1 MCCLK
6 NLVAVIVMLSFCLA
20 IGDALASEDPC
31 AQINPPPPLS
41 ESEMAK
47 HPSIPYGHGL
57 LWKVERNSTPP
68 SHLFGTMHSQD
79 RLVTRLPPPVR
90 LPLAQSDTLVME
102 VELDELANQV
112 FTESMFFADGNTL
125 RTLLDDGMYERL
137 SMEIAGYGVSPD
149 DVERLKPWAAFTVL
163 GRPRPVNAPTQD
175 VVLLQTAL
183 AQHKPVYG
191 LETMQELVAAMEGL
205 AIEDQVTI
213 LIDTVCN
220 HDVILNQTWELLQL
234 YLARDLAGMVAF
246 NERPHDDEALF
257 QRFMQR
263 IVYDRNIRLAA
274 RMQKHLI
281 QGDAFIAVGAL
292 HLPGERGILR
302 LLEEQGYRITPV
314 F

>member
-1 MCCLK
+1 
-6 NLVAVIVMLSFCLA
+6 
-20 IGDALASEDPC
+20 
-31 AQINPPPPLS
+31 
-41 ESEMAK
+41 
-47 HPSIPYGHGL
+47 
-57 LWKVERNSTPP
+57 
-68 SHLFGTMHSQD
+68 MHSQD
-79 RLVTRLPPPVR
+79 RLVTRIPPPVQ

-102 VELDELANQV
+102 VMLDELANQV

-220 HDVILNQTWELLQL
+220 HDVILKQTRELLQL